1 MNNESW
7 SADGNAVRSM
17 RRLLLLILALGMLGT
32 AADLLL
38 IAHYEDGWQLPPLV
52 LIGIGLVIVCWLGVR
67 GANPASP
74 SWIAVL
80 ALRVTMTIFMAAGV
94 AGLLL
99 HYNGNREF
107 QTEMDPSLTGWPL
120 FVKVVT
126 AKAPPALA
134 PGVMVQLGMLGLLY
148 TYRHPALM
156 AQRRA
161 PEPNSTGAM

>member
-1 MNNESW
+1 MNSESW
-7 SADGNAVRSM
+7 STDGNGVRIM

-32 AADLLL
+32 AGDLLL

-52 LIGIGLVIVCWLGVR
+52 LIGIALVIVCWLGVR
-67 GANPASP
+67 SANAASP
-74 SWIAVL
+74 PWIAVL
-80 ALRVTMTIFMAAGV
+80 ALRVTMTMFVAAGG
-94 AGLLL
+94 AGVLL

-107 QTEMDPSLTGWPL
+107 QTEMDPSLSGWPL

-134 PGVMVQLGMLGLLY
+134 PGAMVQLGLLGLLY

>member
-1 MNNESW
+1 MNSESG
-7 SADGNAVRSM
+7 STDGNGVRIM

-32 AADLLL
+32 AGDLLL

-52 LIGIGLVIVCWLGVR
+52 LIGIGLVIVCWLGAR
-67 GANPASP
+67 GANAASP

-80 ALRVTMTIFMAAGV
+80 ALRVTMTMFMAAGIV
-94 AGLLL
+94 GLLL

-120 FVKVVT
+120 FLKVVT

-134 PGVMVQLGMLGLLY
+134 PGVMVQLGLLGLLY
-148 TYRHPALM
+148 TYRHPALV
-156 AQRRA
+156 AQPRA
-161 PEPNSTGAM
+161 PEPTSKGAM

>member
-7 SADGNAVRSM
+7 SADGHAVRSM

-52 LIGIGLVIVCWLGVR
+52 LIVIGLVSVCWLGRR
-67 GANPASP
+67 GADAS
-74 SWIAVL
+74 WMAVL
-80 ALRVTMTIFMAAGV
+80 ALRVTMTMFIAAGV

-134 PGVMVQLGMLGLLY
+134 PGVMVQLGLLGLLF

-156 AQRRA
+156 AHRRA